1 MVFSETILYEEIL
14 LGVEDIRG
22 TFGGRRNVDFFGK
35 NRSRNEKNN
44 FKDTNNNEIL
54 LRFPLLCF

>member
-1 MVFSETILYEEIL
+1 MVFSETVLYEEIL

-22 TFGGRRNVDFFGK
+22 TFGERRNVDFFGK

-44 FKDTNNNEIL
+44 FKD
-54 LRFPLLCF
+54 

>member
-1 MVFSETILYEEIL
+1 MVFSETVLYEEIL

-44 FKDTNNNEIL
+44 FKD
-54 LRFPLLCF
+54 